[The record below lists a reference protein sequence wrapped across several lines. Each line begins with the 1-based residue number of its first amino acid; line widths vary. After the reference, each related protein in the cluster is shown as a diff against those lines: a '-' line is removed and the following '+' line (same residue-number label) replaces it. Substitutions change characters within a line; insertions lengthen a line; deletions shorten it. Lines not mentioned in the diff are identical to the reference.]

1 MAFLCKTIKYSRLDM
16 SSSLRAKPV
25 LDDSAYLAYFLGTI
39 VYYTVVVVGNIV
51 LIITH
56 NAQVTLQKIAIHS
69 SADSCNDVR

>member
-1 MAFLCKTIKYSRLDM
+1 M

-39 VYYTVVVVGNIV
+39 IYYTVVVVGNIV

-56 NAQVTLQKIAIHS
+56 NAQVTLQKN
-69 SADSCNDVR
+69 CNHYEKKFTKLVSFGIN